1 MSLLSC
7 QFDAWTLFKLS
18 IFQMHVEPNWPL
30 RSQEFCYFGYFWH
43 EIWGS
48 RQRWPKN
55 VLLSWYCNHISWFS
69 LQGDGGSTPASPQ
82 PHWPKNLLIS
92 SPGKIPPSRLLPPKL
107 NFPPLKTFFIFSCY
121 NPLKTLFLVITPV
134 SSLFYSNFILFIY
147 TGHTNFDFIGYSF
160 EKGWNGQNHSFS
172 GFHHPIKK
180 SPLINFLLPPLS
192 EISPPHP
199 LNTI

>member
-1 MSLLSC
+1 MSLLLC

-30 RSQEFCYFGYFWH
+30 SSQKFYFGYFWH

-69 LQGDGGSTPASPQ
+69 PASSQ
-82 PHWPKNLLIS
+82 PHWPKYLLIS
-92 SPGKIPPSRLLPPKL
+92 SPGKIPPSRLPPPKL
-107 NFPPLKTFFIFSCY
+107 NSPPLKTFFIFSCY
-121 NPLKTLFLVITPV
+121 NPIKTLFLVVTPV
-134 SSLFYSNFILFIY
+134 PSLFYSNFILFIY
-147 TGHTNFDFIGYSF
+147 TGHNNFDFIGYSF
-160 EKGWNGQNHSFS
+160 EKGSNGQNHSFS
-172 GFHHPIKK
+172 GFHRPIKK
-180 SPLINFLLPPLS
+180 SPLQNFLLPPLS